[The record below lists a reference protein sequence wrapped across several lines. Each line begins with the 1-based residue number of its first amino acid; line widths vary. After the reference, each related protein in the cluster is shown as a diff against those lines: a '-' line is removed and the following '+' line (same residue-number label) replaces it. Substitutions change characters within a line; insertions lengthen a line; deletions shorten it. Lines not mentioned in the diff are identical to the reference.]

1 MTVTYAPKSK
11 IVADL
16 AAVAENQRLRR
27 DGGFVPTA
35 SRPRVWAYD
44 PQTGSSFERQRVDSR
59 YRNAPTVPRTTALRH
74 KGHKQFMSAAV
85 AKTQIPT
92 MVMSHSEGEV
102 PLPGPGQHLG
112 PAGTFGKHNASARL
126 RDGTRV
132 TFGATSRWADEERG
146 RRDAFTP
153 GIGQYRPHKT
163 MTGEYL

>member
-1 MTVTYAPKSK
+1 MTVTYAPTSK

-16 AAVAENQRLRR
+16 HAVAENQRLKR
-27 DGGFVPTA
+27 DGGFVPTI
-35 SRPRVWAYD
+35 SKPHVWAYD
-44 PQTGSSFERQRVDSR
+44 PQTGSTFERQRVDSR

-74 KGHKQFMSAAV
+74 KGHKQYMSAEV

-92 MVMSHSEGEV
+92 MVMSYSEGEV

-112 PAGTFGKHNASARL
+112 MAGTFGAHNASARL
-126 RDGTRV
+126 RDGSRV
-132 TFGATSRWADEERG
+132 KFATTSRWADDARQ
-146 RRDAFTP
+146 RRDALTP